1 MLAIAGDDSD
11 AKKWVAA
18 LIDELGFD
26 AYDVGPLAEG
36 WRYQRDT
43 AAYAGLYS
51 ASPAGVWPPTA
62 SRQVTEECSGTGS
75 HRRSATATWRVDTAG
90 NGRSPCPA

>member
-1 MLAIAGDDSD
+1 MTTATPRSGWPRSSTSS
-11 AKKWVAA
+11 
-18 LIDELGFD
+18 GYD

-62 SRQVTEECSGTGS
+62 SRQVTEELLRDRLAQAKRYRDMEG
-75 HRRSATATWRVDTAG
+75 
-90 NGRSPCPA
+90 